1 MLDGRCKYPRTFH
14 LPSSLGRGADDRVL
28 PDTAHLDGR
37 EVVASVKL
45 DGEATSMYRDGYH
58 ARSPED
64 AYHPSQSWC
73 RALQAR
79 IAHDI
84 PPGWRICGENVYA
97 RHSIAYRDLPSFFFV
112 YSIWDEHNRALG
124 ADATREWCALLGL
137 ETVPEFYRGPF
148 DEARIRGLMPAGSG
162 WSDEVEGFVVR
173 LAEPFAYG
181 DFSRSVAKW
190 VRLGHVQPD
199 ATHWRLAPITANALG
214 GRAER

>member
-1 MLDGRCKYPRTFH
+1 MN
-14 LPSSLGRGADDRVL
+14 
-28 PDTAHLDGR
+28 
-37 EVVASVKL
+37 
-45 DGEATSMYRDGYH
+45 ATSMYRDGYH

-162 WSDEVEGFVVR
+162 WSDEVEGCRLLADFAAVLDIVVCCMHGSVEHFACGAVPR
-173 LAEPFAYG
+173 REHAYG
-181 DFSRSVAKW
+181 E
-190 VRLGHVQPD
+190 
-199 ATHWRLAPITANALG
+199 ALG
-214 GRAER
+214 